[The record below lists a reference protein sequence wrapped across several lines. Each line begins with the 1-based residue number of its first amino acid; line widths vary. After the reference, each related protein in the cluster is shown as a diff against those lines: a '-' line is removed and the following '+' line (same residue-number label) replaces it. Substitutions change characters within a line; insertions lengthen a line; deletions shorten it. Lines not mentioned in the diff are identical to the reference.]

1 MTKKGNDG
9 PRDLHCPVPG
19 CTSCFD
25 HKSYLKQH
33 VQTCS
38 KKLSGVKKRT
48 KRSDVLDELQ
58 QTLDKWSV
66 VVARDNEQV
75 AVEEVRAQVS
85 ERRLDSSEQD
95 RHLLIE
101 TNAKLTESNSQLIA
115 AFVAVLDCK
124 NRSAHA

>member
-1 MTKKGNDG
+1 
-9 PRDLHCPVPG
+9 
-19 CTSCFD
+19 
-25 HKSYLKQH
+25 
-33 VQTCS
+33 
-38 KKLSGVKKRT
+38 VKKRT